1 MNIIYRLVNLNKETG
16 RRFYIGSKQECC
28 ISKVDGVN
36 RIVSLKSGL
45 PYYGS
50 STCIEMKSDME
61 TGHEFEAE
69 LLEEVYDKANL
80 FDRENFY
87 IRKFN
92 AVSSEDYYNKRE
104 AFRGSHTIDQHAMFN
119 KYGET
124 ILAYGK
130 ITSSFNKK
138 NNTAKRFGFKNLGEM
153 CVFIHKQQL
162 SGKSSAVIADMIG
175 WERHQPA
182 RYVKPYNMVKCL
194 EEFDSSD
201 KEVKSK
207 LVKLYS
213 EGVSINKISEITGFE
228 IPTVIMHVHEYDVS
242 DKGFLVASRMG
253 KSKEEL
259 EIEITLKVLQG
270 DSYSSVCK
278 LFSIDETSAKR
289 YFMNCVKRN
298 LKDVKLF

>member
-1 MNIIYRLVNLNKETG
+1 MNIIYRLVNLSKETG

-36 RIVSLKSGL
+36 RVVSLKSGL

-50 STCIEMKSDME
+50 STCVEMKSDME
-61 TGHEFEAE
+61 AGHEFEAE
-69 LLEEVYDKANL
+69 LLEEVCDKANL

-104 AFRGSHTIDQHAMFN
+104 AFRGSHTIDQYAMFN

-124 ILAYGK
+124 IMAYGK
-130 ITSSFNKK
+130 VTSSFNKK

-162 SGKSSAVIADMIG
+162 SGKSSATIADTIG

-182 RYVKPYNMVKCL
+182 RYIKPYNMDKCL

-201 KEVKSK
+201 KEVKAK
-207 LVKLYS
+207 LVRLYS

-228 IPTVIMHVHEYDVS
+228 IPTVIMYVHEYDVS

-259 EIEITLKVLQG
+259 EIEITIKILQG
-270 DSYSSVCK
+270 DNYSSVCK
-278 LFSIDETSAKR
+278 LFGIDETSVKR

-298 LKDVKLF
+298 LKDVKLS